1 MSIVLANPPVTPAD
15 LLAMPDGKMY
25 ELVDGQ
31 LVEKN
36 VSTRSSPVEGLLFGD
51 VFAHCRHNKLGPAW
65 PGTHGFQCFPGHPN
79 KVRKPDV
86 SLVKAERFA
95 AEMLDMG
102 FMTIAPDLAA
112 EVISPGDLVYEVY
125 AKVEE
130 YLQAGV
136 PLVWVIDPENRVVD
150 VYRKNGTISR
160 LRESDELLGED
171 VLPGFHCRVAD
182 LFPART
188 ATRTA

>member
-1 MSIVLANPPVTPAD
+1 MSIVLAKPPVTPAD
-15 LLAMPDGKMY
+15 LLAMPDGKSY

-36 VSTRSSPVEGLLFGD
+36 VSTLSSLVEGL
-51 VFAHCRHNKLGPAW
+51 VFAKVFGHCQQNKLGPVW

-86 SLVKAERFA
+86 SFVKAGRFTLD
-95 AEMLDMG
+95 MLDTG

-112 EVISPGDLVYEVY
+112 EVVSPGDLVYEVY

-136 PLVWVIDPENRVVD
+136 LLVWVIDPENRVVD
-150 VYRKNGTISR
+150 VYRKDGTVSR
-160 LRESDELLGED
+160 LRETDELLGDD
-171 VLPGFHCRVAD
+171 VLSGFRCSIAD
-182 LFPART
+182 LFPPLAAVPT
-188 ATRTA
+188 A